1 LQRFPNQ
8 RGGVWGVAFAQLS
21 VLMLLLK
28 YINMKLK
35 NRLLFF
41 LILLL
46 FAANL
51 ILLALFNKEK
61 SKTASF
67 SNFIAE
73 ANKNLNIISNSLAQ
87 RNFKKAHFSLIQTQ
101 KNLEDIVPL
110 FKPPLPEKMVA
121 LSIPAG
127 EVPYPFLYTNENT
140 YLLLCQKTSKTLSLF
155 RFAQGK
161 FSLIKTYPCIIG
173 MNDADK
179 KEIGD
184 YATPEGV
191 YFLLNFIPGKEMDEK
206 YGYGA
211 FILNYPNLLDKKEKK
226 KGSGIWLH
234 GHKPTTNLNELL
246 VTEGCV
252 VISNDS
258 LKELANFIKPSV
270 TPMVIVDEIEFR
282 TQKSQEEISGEL
294 QSFLN
299 SWKEAWESL
308 NTDKYLSFYAPEFVN
323 SEGMN
328 YETFKGYKKKVNR
341 NKKFIRLKIKQE
353 VILIP
358 QKYQG
363 KIAFLKFNQSYYS
376 NNFTSD
382 NQKLLYLKREKR
394 GWQIIGESAL

>member
-1 LQRFPNQ
+1 MQRFPNQ

-127 EVPYPFLYTNENT
+127 EVPYPFL
-140 YLLLCQKTSKTLSLF
+140 
-155 RFAQGK
+155 
-161 FSLIKTYPCIIG
+161 
-173 MNDADK
+173 
-179 KEIGD
+179 
-184 YATPEGV
+184 
-191 YFLLNFIPGKEMDEK
+191 
-206 YGYGA
+206 
-211 FILNYPNLLDKKEKK
+211 
-226 KGSGIWLH
+226 
-234 GHKPTTNLNELL
+234 
-246 VTEGCV
+246 
-252 VISNDS
+252 
-258 LKELANFIKPSV
+258 
-270 TPMVIVDEIEFR
+270 
-282 TQKSQEEISGEL
+282 
-294 QSFLN
+294 
-299 SWKEAWESL
+299 
-308 NTDKYLSFYAPEFVN
+308 
-323 SEGMN
+323 
-328 YETFKGYKKKVNR
+328 
-341 NKKFIRLKIKQE
+341 
-353 VILIP
+353 
-358 QKYQG
+358 
-363 KIAFLKFNQSYYS
+363 
-376 NNFTSD
+376 
-382 NQKLLYLKREKR
+382 
-394 GWQIIGESAL
+394 